1 LSLLT
6 RIGIP
11 DKLVGVIRAVYDNSV
26 SSVQAG
32 GVQSSWFKIELD
44 VHQGCIL
51 APDSF
56 GTSTD
61 WMLER
66 TVEQGMN
73 GVLFGQDSLQTYTS
87 LDFADDISLLAEL
100 FKLLIPALEMMA
112 SEATSLEFEV
122 NWQKT

>member
-1 LSLLT
+1 
-6 RIGIP
+6 
-11 DKLVGVIRAVYDNSV
+11 
-26 SSVQAG
+26 
-32 GVQSSWFKIELD
+32 
-44 VHQGCIL
+44 
-51 APDSF
+51 
-56 GTSTD
+56 
-61 WMLER
+61 MLER

>member
-1 LSLLT
+1 M
-6 RIGIP
+6 
-11 DKLVGVIRAVYDNSV
+11 
-26 SSVQAG
+26 
-32 GVQSSWFKIELD
+32 
-44 VHQGCIL
+44 L